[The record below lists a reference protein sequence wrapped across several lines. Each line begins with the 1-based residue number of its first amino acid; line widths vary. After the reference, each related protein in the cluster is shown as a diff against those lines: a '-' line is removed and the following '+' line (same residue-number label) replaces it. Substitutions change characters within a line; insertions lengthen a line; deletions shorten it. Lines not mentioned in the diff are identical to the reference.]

1 MGLFSKSQ
9 KKETVERVKE
19 NASEPLQ
26 INESKNERDLVEK
39 YAPHACCLAM
49 LFSAT
54 FVCLTIYGIYKLI
67 MMLL

>member
-1 MGLFSKSQ
+1 MK
-9 KKETVERVKE
+9 
-19 NASEPLQ
+19 N
-26 INESKNERDLVEK
+26 KNERDLVEK

-54 FVCLTIYGIYKLI
+54 VVGLTIYGINKLI

>member
-1 MGLFSKSQ
+1 MK
-9 KKETVERVKE
+9 
-19 NASEPLQ
+19 N
-26 INESKNERDLVEK
+26 KNERDFVEK
-39 YAPHACCLAM
+39 YATHACCMAM

>member
-1 MGLFSKSQ
+1 MK
-9 KKETVERVKE
+9 
-19 NASEPLQ
+19 N
-26 INESKNERDLVEK
+26 KNERDLVDK
-39 YAPHACCLAM
+39 YAPHACCLSM